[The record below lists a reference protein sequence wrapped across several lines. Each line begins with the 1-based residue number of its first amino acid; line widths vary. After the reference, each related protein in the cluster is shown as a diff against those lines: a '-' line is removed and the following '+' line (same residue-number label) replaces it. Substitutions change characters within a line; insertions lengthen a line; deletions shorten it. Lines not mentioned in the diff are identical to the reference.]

1 MAKQVYINKTNDI
14 NMHSMSLA
22 VEDIAYCNCTEEKNA
37 FDLTKSFYYIYQD
50 IWSSKTKFGW
60 VK

>member
-1 MAKQVYINKTNDI
+1 
-14 NMHSMSLA
+14 MSLA